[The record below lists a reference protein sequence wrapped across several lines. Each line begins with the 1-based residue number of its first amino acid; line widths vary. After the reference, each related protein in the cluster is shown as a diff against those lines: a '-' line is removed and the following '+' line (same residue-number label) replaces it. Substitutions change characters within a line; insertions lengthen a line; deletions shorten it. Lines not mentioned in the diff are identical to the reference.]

1 MSVENKYSPGVAVA
15 KPKKTLVIILA
26 ILLAVITALALI
38 FFGTTLYFLLI
49 NKSGQGID
57 DAAAGVA
64 AGEPPTPAGVAKANT
79 TGWSTRVKDVRLP
92 YTVIP
97 LYYDL
102 RLQANI
108 YGSNAS
114 LFNFNGSVRVRLQC
128 REATD
133 FFFVHAYNEMTV
145 NRKAIWLHREDSEVN
160 LLANVSYDRARQ
172 WYRLSTSEKLEPE
185 KIYLLYFGDFGAPLT
200 INLRGWYLSSYVE
213 NNVTKYLATSQLQ
226 PTDARRVFPCWDE
239 PAFKS
244 IFEIKL
250 VRRED
255 FHSMSNM
262 PLVESRLIGNGW
274 VEDSF
279 KPTLNTSTYLLAFV
293 VSQFESLPGL
303 DAKNRNFTIWA
314 RPDLMSAADY
324 ALDIGKKIIGF
335 FEDYFELDYP
345 LEKTDMLAVPHFA
358 AGAMENWGLIIYR
371 EATLI
376 WDPSSGTEFARQK
389 VATVI
394 SHEIAHQWFGNL
406 VTLDWWDDLW
416 LNEGFATFVE
426 YIGVAHAEPSWHM
439 DEQFAVHQLQKVFF
453 VDSLST
459 THPVFLPVSHPD
471 EINDIFD
478 AISYNKGAS
487 VLRMMEAFLGR
498 EVFRQGLKIYLSRHK
513 FQNTKPIDLWNA
525 LTEANSKSG
534 NFIDVEAVMNVWIRQ
549 PGYPL
554 VSVKRLG
561 GNRFELSQERF
572 LLGMHPA
579 NASVN
584 INVTNKLWSIPI
596 TYATKSENITEAE
609 NRILWMNGKNLI
621 LEMDVS
627 GGQWYA
633 LNLRQMGFY
642 RVNYDMEN
650 WHLVTKAL
658 CTNHAELPRL
668 MRAQLIDDSFHIANH
683 GALSFEVFLNLTRY
697 LRMEREYV
705 PLNAMHRAFNY
716 LYDVLAM
723 HDSHSLLKRYVRIL
737 ISDAYKDINWN
748 AAKSDENHLNN
759 MARQIIVSMSCGA
772 DHSDCV
778 KRSKM
783 LFDEF
788 MQDPSSHKIPT
799 SLTPT
804 VYCTAIREGGV
815 KEWDFLKQLSMRVLH
830 EDEKY
835 RILEALGCTRD
846 FVRLRTY
853 IRELI
858 DDAISKSDD
867 LELPASL
874 SGNPIGLYVI
884 YDTIKRE
891 WPNRNRGTNSPFK
904 LILKAVE
911 KRGIIIETLPI
922 QDELMR
928 MNATLHAEADPQ
940 TGRWIHR
947 ILTQSKRD
955 YNWLKRYAST
965 IHSWLKHEV
974 ESLQASSGEYDSTTV
989 NPFHADTETTHTTL
1003 EDSAVSVSLGSL
1015 GYPQNTCLPIPKLTQ
1030 SGLKQAIFLSCVILI
1045 ECSFP
1050 KYGSPCGFL
1059 MPSRSSESARD
1070 CRKRKAL
1077 RIQYLAES
1085 VRLRE
1090 LTVLKMRQ
1098 DVERRYVMKSTMV
1111 SFLRVLWLILAFSTS
1126 DGVSLMARNS
1136 ASKIY

>member
-1 MSVENKYSPGVAVA
+1 MSGENKYSPGIAVI
-15 KPKKTLVIILA
+15 KPKKSVVIILA
-26 ILLAVITALALI
+26 TLLAVVTALALI
-38 FFGTTLYFLLI
+38 FFATTLYFLLTNRSVQSISDGGFSYDLSAHALKSCGYHDYYHLRTVLFDLYPYMTNYYEGPFSI
-49 NKSGQGID
+49 NVSG
-57 DAAAGVA
+57 AGVG
-64 AGEPPTPAGVAKANT
+64 AGKASTQTGVSKANASS
-79 TGWSTRVKDVRLP
+79 WNARVKDVRLP
-92 YTVIP
+92 HTVIP
-97 LYYDL
+97 LHYDL

-128 REATD
+128 LEATD
-133 FFFVHAYNEMTV
+133 FFFVHAHSEMTV
-145 NRKAIWLHREDSEVN
+145 KQKAIWLRQEDSVVN

-172 WYRLSTSEKLEPE
+172 WYRLNTSKKLEPG
-185 KIYLLYFGDFGAPLT
+185 KTYLLVFGNFGAPLT

-244 IFEIKL
+244 IFKIRL
-250 VRRED
+250 VRREN

-262 PLVESRLIGNGW
+262 PLVESRPIGNGW

-293 VSQFESLPGL
+293 VSQFDSLPGL

-314 RPDLMSAADY
+314 RPDLITAADY

-426 YIGVAHAEPSWHM
+426 YIGVAHAEPTWHM

-487 VLRMMEAFLGR
+487 ILRMMEAFLGR

-513 FQNTKPIDLWNA
+513 FKNTKPIDLWNA

-534 NFIDVEAVMNVWIRQ
+534 NFIDVEAIMNVWFRQ
-549 PGYPL
+549 AGYPL

-561 GNRFELSQERF
+561 DSRFELTQERF
-572 LLGMHPA
+572 LLGLRSG
-579 NASVN
+579 NASMDTNLTSRSVIVTSFALSTVIFNLSSVN
-584 INVTNKLWSIPI
+584 VSEISLAFMKALLLKVLTSFIPCCSKLWSIPI
-596 TYATKSENITEAE
+596 TYATEFENITEAE
-609 NRILWMNGKNLI
+609 SRIVWMNNKHLTI
-621 LEMDVS
+621 EMDVS
-627 GGQWYA
+627 ESQWYA

-642 RVNYDMEN
+642 RVNYDMAN
-650 WHLVTKAL
+650 WHSLTRAL
-658 CTNHAELPRL
+658 CTNHMELPRL
-668 MRAQLIDDSFHIANH
+668 MRAQLIDDSFHIANQ
-683 GALSFEVFLNLTRY
+683 GTLSFEVFLNLTRY
-697 LRMEREYV
+697 LRKEREYV
-705 PLNAMHRAFNY
+705 PLNAAHRAFNY
-716 LYDVLAM
+716 LYDMLVM
-723 HDSHSLLKRYVRIL
+723 HDSHSLLKRYVRLL
-737 ISDAYKDINWN
+737 ISDAYKDVNWSAERSN
-748 AAKSDENHLNN
+748 ENHLIN

-778 KRSKM
+778 KRSKK
-783 LFDEF
+783 LFNEF
-788 MQDPSSHKIPT
+788 MQDPSNRKIPT

-815 KEWDFLKQLSMRVLH
+815 KEWDFLKQLSMKVLH

-891 WPNRNRGTNSPFK
+891 WPNRNQSASAPFK

-922 QDELMR
+922 QDEAMIHPTICFLQLMR
-928 MNATLHAEADPQ
+928 MNATLYAEADPQ

-955 YNWLKRYAST
+955 HYWLARYAST
-965 IHSWLKHEV
+965 IHSWLKLEV
-974 ESLQASSGEYDSTTV
+974 ESLQSSGGGNILTT
-989 NPFHADTETTHTTL
+989 
-1003 EDSAVSVSLGSL
+1003 
-1015 GYPQNTCLPIPKLTQ
+1015 
-1030 SGLKQAIFLSCVILI
+1030 AI
-1045 ECSFP
+1045 SFP
-1050 KYGSPCGFL
+1050 
-1059 MPSRSSESARD
+1059 A
-1070 CRKRKAL
+1070 AT
-1077 RIQYLAES
+1077 Q
-1085 VRLRE
+1085 
-1090 LTVLKMRQ
+1090 T
-1098 DVERRYVMKSTMV
+1098 T
-1111 SFLRVLWLILAFSTS
+1111 
-1126 DGVSLMARNS
+1126 
-1136 ASKIY
+1136 

>member
-1 MSVENKYSPGVAVA
+1 MSGENKYSPGVAVA
-15 KPKKTLVIILA
+15 KPKKSLVIILA
-26 ILLAVITALALI
+26 ILLAVVTVLALI
-38 FFGTTLYFLLI
+38 FFATTLYLLLI
-49 NKSGQGID
+49 NRSVQGIGD
-57 DAAAGVA
+57 EAVGVA
-64 AGEPPTPAGVAKANT
+64 AGELQAQRGVAKANT
-79 TGWSTRVKDVRLP
+79 TSWNTRVKDVRLP

-97 LYYDL
+97 LHYDL

-128 REATD
+128 LEATD

-145 NRKAIWLHREDSEVN
+145 KREAIWLHREGSDEN
-160 LLANVSYDRARQ
+160 LLSNVSYDRARQ
-172 WYRLSTSEKLEPE
+172 WYRLNASKKLEPGR
-185 KIYLLYFGDFGAPLT
+185 IYLLYFEDFGAPLT

-250 VRRED
+250 VRKEN

-262 PLVESRLIGNGW
+262 PLVASRFIGNGW

-293 VSQFESLPGL
+293 VSQFEGLRGL

-314 RPDLMSAADY
+314 RPDLISAADY
-324 ALDIGKKIIGF
+324 ALGIGKKIIGF

-426 YIGVAHAEPSWHM
+426 YIGVAHAEPTWYM

-487 VLRMMEAFLGR
+487 ILRMMEAFLGR

-513 FQNTKPIDLWNA
+513 FKNTKPIDLWNA
-525 LTEANSKSG
+525 LSEANSKSSK
-534 NFIDVEAVMNVWIRQ
+534 FIDVEAVMNVWIRQ
-549 PGYPL
+549 AGYPL

-561 GNRFELSQERF
+561 GNRFELTQERF
-572 LLGMHPA
+572 ILGLRSA

-584 INVTNKLWSIPI
+584 ASLTSKLWSIPI
-596 TYATKSENITEAE
+596 TYATELENITEAE
-609 NRILWMNGKNLI
+609 SRITWMNDKHLT
-621 LEMDVS
+621 LEMDLS
-627 GGQWYA
+627 ESQWYA

-642 RVNYDMEN
+642 RVNYDMAN
-650 WHLVTKAL
+650 WHLLTKVL
-658 CTNHAELPRL
+658 CTNHVELPRL
-668 MRAQLIDDSFHIANH
+668 MRAQLIDDSFHIANQ
-683 GALSFEVFLNLTRY
+683 GTLSFEVFLNLTRY
-697 LRMEREYV
+697 LRKEREYV
-705 PLNAMHRAFNY
+705 PLNAAHRAFNY
-716 LYDVLAM
+716 LYDMLVM

-737 ISDAYKDINWN
+737 ISDAYKDVNWS
-748 AAKSDENHLNN
+748 ADKSDENHLIN

-778 KRSKM
+778 KRSKT
-783 LFDEF
+783 LFNEF

-804 VYCTAIREGGV
+804 VYCTAIREGGL
-815 KEWDFLKQLSMRVLH
+815 KEWDFLKQLSMKVLH

-846 FVRLRTY
+846 FVRLRMY

-891 WPNRNRGTNSPFK
+891 WPNRNQSTFSPFK

-928 MNATLHAEADPQ
+928 MNATLHEEADPQ

-955 YNWLKRYAST
+955 HSWLARYAST
-965 IHSWLKHEV
+965 IHSWLRREV
-974 ESLQASSGEYDSTTV
+974 ESIQASSGGNIFTTA
-989 NPFHADTETTHTTL
+989 N
-1003 EDSAVSVSLGSL
+1003 
-1015 GYPQNTCLPIPKLTQ
+1015 
-1030 SGLKQAIFLSCVILI
+1030 
-1045 ECSFP
+1045 SFP
-1050 KYGSPCGFL
+1050 
-1059 MPSRSSESARD
+1059 AN
-1070 CRKRKAL
+1070 
-1077 RIQYLAES
+1077 
-1085 VRLRE
+1085 
-1090 LTVLKMRQ
+1090 T
-1098 DVERRYVMKSTMV
+1098 
-1111 SFLRVLWLILAFSTS
+1111 
-1126 DGVSLMARNS
+1126 
-1136 ASKIY
+1136 